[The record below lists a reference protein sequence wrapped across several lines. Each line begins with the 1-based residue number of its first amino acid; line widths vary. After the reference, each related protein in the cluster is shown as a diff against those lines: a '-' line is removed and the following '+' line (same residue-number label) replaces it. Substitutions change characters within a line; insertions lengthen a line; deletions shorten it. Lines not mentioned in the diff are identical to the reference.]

1 MVVASWIGGWRRVAQ
16 ASGMAL
22 GLHGLTFLLAVPFA
36 LLVRDEIAG
45 QLGSSLAAGAVADG
59 VNNDWWTEFTAQATG
74 LGATF
79 TPSIIGFA
87 STLDAVSRVL
97 DARYPPAALM
107 WLLGGYLT
115 LWTFL
120 SGGIIDRYAR
130 QRPTRAHGFFSASGR
145 LFFRLAR
152 LTALGGVFYWVL
164 FKYVHPRLFL
174 DLWPDVTRGL
184 GVERT
189 AFAWRLLFYLVFGV
203 VLLKINMLLDYARI
217 RLVVEDRRSALGA
230 LRASLRFLWRHP
242 LDVTALYA
250 LDGAGFVL
258 LLALW
263 WMAAPGVYGTGLAMW
278 LAFAAGQ
285 LYLLARLAIKLHF
298 LASQT
303 ALFQSHLA
311 HATYTAAPAP
321 AWPESPAAELITR

>member
-1 MVVASWIGGWRRVAQ
+1 MIVASWLGGWRRVWQ

-22 GLHGLTFLLAVPFA
+22 GLHGLTFLLALPFA
-36 LLVRDEIAG
+36 LLVRDQIAG

-59 VNNDWWTEFTAQATG
+59 VNNDWWREFTAQATG

-87 STLDAVSRVL
+87 STLDTVSRVL
-97 DARYPPAALM
+97 DARYPPTALM

-120 SGGIIDRYAR
+120 SGGILDRYAR
-130 QRPTRAHGFFSASGR
+130 QRPTHAHGFFSASGR

-152 LTALGGVFYWVL
+152 LTALGGLVYWLL
-164 FKYVHPRLFL
+164 FRYVHPWLFL
-174 DLWPDVTRGL
+174 DVWRDVTRGL

-189 AFAWRLLFYLVFGV
+189 AFIWRLVFYLLFGI
-203 VLLKINMLLDYARI
+203 VLLKINLVFDYARI
-217 RLVVEDRRSALGA
+217 RLVVEDRRSAIGA
-230 LRASLRFLWRHP
+230 LRASIQFLWRHP

-263 WMAAPGVYGTGLAMW
+263 SVAAPGVYGTGLMMW
-278 LAFAAGQ
+278 LAFAVGQ

-321 AWPESPAAELITR
+321 AWPESPAAELITG